1 MRPLARWCVKH
12 RLVVL
17 AAWLGILVALVFAQS
32 VMGSNY
38 ASGTAPAGTE
48 SAQAAA
54 LLAKAA
60 PSVSGDTE
68 HIVFAVQQGSVRDA
82 AVQARI
88 DTMLRQVATLNNV
101 TTVTSPYGPGAAQQI
116 SANDKVAFATV
127 DFSVPDTKVSATDAQ
142 HFVDVAKS
150 AGSSTLQVDVLGSVA
165 ASTNPTSQTGNLV
178 GVGAALVVLLI
189 VFGSLLAA
197 VLPLVVT
204 GISLVAALSL
214 IGVLS
219 NSLSM
224 AGFTSQLC
232 TLIGLG
238 VGVDYALF
246 LLTRIRSGMR
256 RGLSTEEAIV
266 AAAGTAGRAVFF
278 AGITVCIALLGMV
291 TVGVGVLTGAA
302 VAASLAVLFTMI
314 AAQTLLPALVGIF
327 GTRVLTR
334 RQRREL
340 RAGNLT
346 SEESSKWWRSW
357 ASFVQHHR
365 VGAGAAAVAVMLT
378 LGAPFLSMRLGSA
391 DYGTDP
397 TTTTTTTY
405 RAYQLLAQG
414 FGPGFSGPLQ
424 LVAPVSTAADQAAFT
439 TVVSASGRAPGVA
452 AVTPPQFLPPGPGH
466 SGVGVASVYPT
477 GSPQDQS
484 TSDLLTKLR
493 TGVIPTATANTHLTV
508 YVGGQTA
515 MAADEA
521 TQLSSTL
528 PLFVGI
534 VVALSFL
541 LLMVVFRSLVIPAKA
556 ALMNLLSAAAAF
568 GVIVAVFQWGWLGN
582 VFGVPRSGPIAPL
595 VPILMFAVLF
605 GLSMDYEVFLIS
617 RMHEEWLKH
626 RDNARAVNVGLAA
639 TGRVITAAAGIMVV
653 VFASFTLTTDR
664 TIKLIGL
671 GMAVAIA
678 LDALVV
684 RTLLVPALMHTFGRA
699 NWYLPQWLD
708 RRLPHITLD
717 SDHDTAIVD
726 RRVEE
731 RAEAG
736 RKATLPAPT
745 PTPVK

>member
-1 MRPLARWCVKH
+1 MRSLARWCVKH

-17 AAWLGILVALVFAQS
+17 AAWLGILVALVLVQS
-32 VMGSNY
+32 ATGSNY

-48 SAQAAA
+48 SAQAAS
-54 LLAKAA
+54 LLSKAA

-68 HIVFAVQQGSVRDA
+68 HIVFSVQQGSVKDA
-82 AVQARI
+82 TVQTSVDA
-88 DTMLRQVATLNNV
+88 MLAQVAKLPNV
-101 TTVTSPYGPGAAQQI
+101 SAVASPYSPAGAQQI
-116 SANDKVAFATV
+116 SADGKVAFATV

-150 AGSSTLQVDVLGSVA
+150 AGSSSLQVDVLGSLA
-165 ASTNPTSQTGNLV
+165 ASTNPVSQTGNLV

-189 VFGSLLAA
+189 VFGSILAA
-197 VLPLVVT
+197 VLPLVTT

-238 VGVDYALF
+238 VGVDYSLF
-246 LLTRIRSGMR
+246 LLTRVRSGMR
-256 RGLSTEEAIV
+256 QGLSTEEAVV

-278 AGITVCIALLGMV
+278 AGITVCIALLGMI

-314 AAQTLLPALVGIF
+314 AAQTLLPALIGMF

-340 RAGNLT
+340 RAGELT
-346 SEESSKWWRSW
+346 DEEASQRWRDW
-357 ASFVQHHR
+357 ATFVQHHR
-365 VGAGAAAVAVMLT
+365 VGAGAAAVAVMLA

-405 RAYQLLAQG
+405 RAYQMLAQG

-424 LVAPVSTAADQAAFT
+424 LVSPVSSAADQAAFT
-439 TVVSASGRAPGVA
+439 TVVSASGHTPGVA

-466 SGVGVASVYPT
+466 SGVGVADVYPT

-484 TSDLLTKLR
+484 TSDLLTNLR
-493 TGVIPTATANTHLTV
+493 TTVIPKASATSHLTV

-515 MAADEA
+515 AAADEA
-521 TQLSSTL
+521 AQLSSKL
-528 PLFVGI
+528 PLFVGM

-541 LLMVVFRSLVIPAKA
+541 LLMVVFRSLVIPLKA
-556 ALMNLLSAAAAF
+556 AAMNLLSAAAAF

-639 TGRVITAAAGIMVV
+639 TGRVITAAASIMVV
-653 VFASFTLTTDR
+653 VFAAFTLTTDR

-678 LDALVV
+678 LDALVI

-699 NWYLPQWLD
+699 NWYLPRWLD
-708 RRLPHITLD
+708 RRLPHVHLD
-717 SDHDTAIVD
+717 GDHDTAIIGHTVTD
-726 RRVEE
+726 PASAAREE
-731 RAEAG
+731 KPPVLAG
-736 RKATLPAPT
+736 RR
-745 PTPVK
+745 